1 MKKFF
6 FVIVA
11 LVAGAISMNAANYT
25 VDDAS
30 IDALF
35 ENAEMVEA
43 SAAAETAAVL
53 TSNSNT
59 TIIAWVIDTVGL
71 GFFGI
76 HRMILGSTNLMW
88 LIYTITAGGI
98 FGIVP
103 FVDWVVLLIDVV
115 NGTDSYI
122 GNPKFLMWA

>member
-1 MKKFF
+1 MKKFLL
-6 FVIVA
+6 VIVA
-11 LVAGAISMNAANYT
+11 IVAGAISMSAANYT

-35 ENAEMVEA
+35 ENAEMVESA
-43 SAAAETAAVL
+43 SAEAAAVL
-53 TSNSNT
+53 SADNNT

-103 FVDWVVLLIDVV
+103 LVDWVVLLIDVV
-115 NGTDSYI
+115 NGTNSYI

>member
-6 FVIVA
+6 LVIVA
-11 LVAGAISMNAANYT
+11 IVACAISMNAANYT

-43 SAAAETAAVL
+43 SASTTAAAF
-53 TSNSNT
+53 TTGSNT
-59 TIIAWVIDTVGL
+59 TIVAWVIDTVGL

-88 LIYTITAGGI
+88 LIYTITCGGI

-103 FVDWVVLLIDVV
+103 LVDWVVLLIDVV
-115 NGTDSYI
+115 NGTNSYI
-122 GNPKFLMWA
+122 GNTKFLMWT

>member
-1 MKKFF
+1 MKKFL

-25 VDDAS
+25 VDDAAV
-30 IDALF
+30 DALF

-43 SAAAETAAVL
+43 SAAESAAAI
-53 TSNSNT
+53 TTGNT
-59 TIIAWVIDTVGL
+59 TIVAWVIDTIGL

-103 FVDWVVLLIDVV
+103 LVDWVVMLIDIV
-115 NGTDSYI
+115 NGTESYV
-122 GNPKFLMWA
+122 GNPRFIMWA